1 MAGRLCL
8 ETFWV
13 ADDKLI
19 CRAPPGAGGDTHMH
33 NVDVQLQPAL
43 HVQDMPRRLKSAAR
57 SIKTVLAETI
67 KAKKPDL
74 VVELVT
80 DQAESE
86 RSKKSKGED
95 NESTDL
101 VVKKAEEQVP
111 TNRTLPLWNPKS
123 ET

>member
-1 MAGRLCL
+1 
-8 ETFWV
+8 
-13 ADDKLI
+13 
-19 CRAPPGAGGDTHMH
+19 MH